1 MKPLLRIAWL
11 AAFLIGFS
19 VLVSLQ
25 FMWLPVGNDVL
36 GFVRLWLP
44 LSGGLIFVLGYMLP
58 REPAVWA
65 VPLLAYLVPAAWF
78 RRADFVDPLA
88 IILLIMVS
96 AISAFVFRRFFST

>member
-11 AAFLIGFS
+11 AVFQIGFS

-25 FMWLPVGNDVL
+25 FMWLPVGSDVL

-44 LSGGLIFVLGYMLP
+44 IAGGLIFVLGYMLP

-65 VPLLAYLVPAAWF
+65 APLLAYLVPAAWF
-78 RRADFVDPLA
+78 RRAEFVDPLA
-88 IILLIMVS
+88 ILLLIAAS
-96 AISAFVFRRFFST
+96 AASAFVFRRYLST